1 MPNKNQPHLSS
12 KNPYIALSTIEPDEQ
27 QNQKLT
33 NTVDVTTDDFVVNIP
48 EEMLE
53 RAIQI
58 EKYSC
63 TIRYICLIDL
73 IINMYYLT
81 YGYIFS
87 VIFAFASLFGY
98 LSTIYHKRNL
108 LCCYLI
114 YQYMQTFA
122 KSVNFIL
129 ICSYGTDILITD
141 GPSRDDNN
149 SSNIETYIVYLFF
162 SLFMVICQLIITV
175 YVNKYYNLLP
185 TDEESSKLIRRQLS
199 V

>member
-1 MPNKNQPHLSS
+1 MPGNNQTHLSN

-27 QNQKLT
+27 QNQRLT

-63 TIRYICLIDL
+63 TIKYMCLIDF
-73 IINMYYLT
+73 IINMYYVT

-87 VIFAFASLFGY
+87 LIFALASLFGY

-108 LCCYLI
+108 LCCYLV

-122 KSVNFIL
+122 KFINFIL
-129 ICSYGTDILITD
+129 ICSYGQDILITD
-141 GPSRDDNN
+141 GPSRDDIK
-149 SSNIETYIVYLFF
+149 SSNIETYALYVFF
-162 SLFMVICQLIITV
+162 SLFMLICQSIITV

-185 TDEESSKLIRRQLS
+185 TDEESSKLIRRQIS